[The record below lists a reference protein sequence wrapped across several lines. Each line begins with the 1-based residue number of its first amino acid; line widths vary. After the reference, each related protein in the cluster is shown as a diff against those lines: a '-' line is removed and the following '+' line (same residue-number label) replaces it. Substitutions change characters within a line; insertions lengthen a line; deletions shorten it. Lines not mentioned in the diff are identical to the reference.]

1 MDLDELKRKLNVS
14 MFYEFYFESFVIEIK
29 IINCLIKDLLSY
41 YNLDVDLKKNIE
53 FIEQLKY
60 LREKEEKVKT
70 YISDEM
76 IIDIVM
82 WNNNLTK
89 HIIFDDLI
97 NDDFGKMVINGK
109 NIISNLQNSIK
120 LIKK

>member
-1 MDLDELKRKLNVS
+1 MDLDGLKRKLNVS
-14 MFYEFYFESFVIEIK
+14 MFYEFYFESLVIEIK

-60 LREKEEKVKT
+60 LREKEEKVNT

-89 HIIFDDLI
+89 HIISDDFI

>member
-1 MDLDELKRKLNVS
+1 MDLDGLKRKLNVS
-14 MFYEFYFESFVIEIK
+14 MFYEFYFESLVIEIK

-60 LREKEEKVKT
+60 LREKEEKVNT

-89 HIIFDDLI
+89 HIISDDFI

-109 NIISNLQNSIK
+109 NIIYNLQNSIK

>member
-1 MDLDELKRKLNVS
+1 MDLDGLKRKLNVS
-14 MFYEFYFESFVIEIK
+14 MFYEFYFESLVIEIK

-89 HIIFDDLI
+89 HIISDDFI